1 MCGDCCGKGRGLR
14 WEAIAKHGKATHRFF
29 LRGFVLQHV
38 PVLCQETVFES
49 DNIGRNPGCWP
60 SHPCETAMRD
70 HIVALYDDELI
81 FIAQGIWRRAD
92 KSEQPFTSWCNVR
105 AVLDVLRRPE
115 AFCRR
120 VVTFVEES
128 VEGFEN
134 DRLVL
139 FGCCLWH
146 GQLRVNCDGWYIG

>member
-1 MCGDCCGKGRGLR
+1 MY
-14 WEAIAKHGKATHRFF
+14 
-29 LRGFVLQHV
+29 
-38 PVLCQETVFES
+38 
-49 DNIGRNPGCWP
+49 NISNL
-60 SHPCETAMRD
+60 TKRD
-70 HIVALYDDELI
+70 
-81 FIAQGIWRRAD
+81 
-92 KSEQPFTSWCNVR
+92 VR

-120 VVTFVEES
+120 VVALVEES

-146 GQLRVNCDGWYIG
+146 VQLLGLSYDD

>member
-1 MCGDCCGKGRGLR
+1 MGNCRVQVRVLRG
-14 WEAIAKHGKATHRFF
+14 EAIAKHGKTTHRFF
-29 LRGFVLQHV
+29 PRGLVLQHI

-49 DNIGRNPGCWP
+49 DNVGRDPGRGP
-60 SHPCETAMRD
+60 SHPSEPAMRD
-70 HIVALYDDELI
+70 DVVAFSDDELV
-81 FIAQGIWRRAD
+81 FVAQGIWRRSD
-92 KSEQPFTSWCNVR
+92 KSEQPFASRCDMR

-115 AFCRR
+115 LFCRS

-128 VEGFEN
+128 LEGFEN

-146 GQLRVNCDGWYIG
+146 IQLRVNCDGW